1 MPLDRRVNGP
11 VSAPVLALFLFLLA
25 INGLAQQP
33 VLASRAVAQDVY
45 IPVDSWV
52 YGALDRLHGLGYLD
66 TAFLGIRPWTRRS
79 ISKMLIEVDLEDDIH
94 DDPQA
99 EEIFQALRREFP
111 EAGASE
117 SIGWSSS

>member
-45 IPVDSWV
+45 IPIDSWV

-79 ISKMLIEVDLEDDIH
+79 IQRMLDETAQREGIKSNSQAVEVLT
-94 DDPQA
+94 
-99 EEIFQALRREFP
+99 
-111 EAGASE
+111 
-117 SIGWSSS
+117 